1 MEKKDNNNIETLFRL
16 LCLGIA
22 VLFIGL
28 GTLSYFSSFG
38 AGWKAFFIALTG
50 GAAVVYI
57 MLAVKCR
64 TKK

>member
-1 MEKKDNNNIETLFRL
+1 MKEKDNIEVMFRL

-38 AGWKAFFIALTG
+38 AGWKAFCIIIT
-50 GAAVVYI
+50 GAAAIVYI
-57 MLAVKCR
+57 MLAVKCH